1 MAAFCSLV
9 VLILT
14 GFLYLFC
21 IETLG
26 VRPSISVAVELTFHP
41 LIYAYIST
49 PLHLYISIFHIYNKN
64 LARDQGGHGF
74 LGQYVNGVLEQKIFT
89 NMAYTIKV
97 LCYSDIVFIITQ
109 LSFILT

>member
-9 VLILT
+9 VLILI

-26 VRPSISVAVELTFHP
+26 VRPSSSVAAVLTFHP
-41 LIYAYIST
+41 LIYAYISPPST
-49 PLHLYISIFHIYNKN
+49 SLHIHISYYNKN
-64 LARDQGGHGF
+64 LAGDQGGHGF

-97 LCYSDIVFIITQ
+97 L
-109 LSFILT
+109 L